1 MALDVYFNIDTQD
14 LPLNSTGVNWLQFSE
29 GNDALIVSA
38 GSTEVIDGANIP
50 TQAELISA
58 GIILT
63 GSQIIV
69 DKYFISDASANL
81 LEQIINMGNLDKQ
94 YVVAF
99 DFDGATAS
107 EPVLEVYDDSDL
119 DTISGTILGSG
130 TASNSFIKGV
140 TTTTSS
146 PGINWAVGGGVT
158 KMAGSASGNFLYL
171 NDQNGPIIAAATL
184 YCNLAYVIPASQ
196 TVGFSANPVFVV
208 KWLDN

>member
-14 LPLNSTGVNWLQFSE
+14 LPLNSTGVSYLQFSE
-29 GNDALIVSA
+29 GNDEFIVSA

-50 TQAELISA
+50 TQSELISA

-69 DKYFISDASANL
+69 SQYFISDASANL
-81 LEQIINMGNLDKQ
+81 LERIFNMGNVDKQ
-94 YVVAF
+94 YVIAF

-107 EPVLEVYDDSDL
+107 EPVFEVYDDSDL
-119 DTISGTILGSG
+119 DTVTGTILGSG
-130 TASNSFIKGV
+130 TPANSFIKGV

-146 PGINWAVGGGVT
+146 PGVNWAIGGGVT
-158 KMAGSASGNFLYL
+158 KMAGSSSGNFLYL
-171 NDQNGPIIAAATL
+171 NDQNGPITGAATL
-184 YCNLAYVIPASQ
+184 YANLAYVIPASQ